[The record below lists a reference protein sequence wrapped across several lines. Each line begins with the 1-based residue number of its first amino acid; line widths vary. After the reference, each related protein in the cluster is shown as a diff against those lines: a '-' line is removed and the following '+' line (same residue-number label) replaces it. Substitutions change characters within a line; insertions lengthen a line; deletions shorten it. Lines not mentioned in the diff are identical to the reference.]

1 MIRPFGLAQL
11 IITVEGIWSIDDK
24 TNLAILL
31 DCPGQIGIMNV
42 RWVRDILSL
51 LSPSAPW
58 PTFDKIPDES
68 QQRVRCRQVS
78 QGRPQ
83 QRRSARPPITALR
96 QDPTD
101 SPAQRPWGQTTCP
114 SEAKIEL
121 CFGRTSSKGVY
132 YRLPKET
139 FWRNT
144 ECSKR
149 IEKRGSRCRS
159 LSW

>member
-78 QGRPQ
+78 QTDRNRDGPPGPPSQPYGKTPRIHRPKDPG
-83 QRRSARPPITALR
+83 ARQPALR
-96 QDPTD
+96 RQKLNFALDVRVVKVYIIDCRKKPFGETQNV
-101 SPAQRPWGQTTCP
+101 QR
-114 SEAKIEL
+114 E
-121 CFGRTSSKGVY
+121 
-132 YRLPKET
+132 
-139 FWRNT
+139 
-144 ECSKR
+144 
-149 IEKRGSRCRS
+149 
-159 LSW
+159 